1 MEGLSI
7 IEKSY
12 KSLQNFKQAI
22 SNGEFTQLTI
32 NLKNYD
38 MKTQS
43 GIKNSIATILE
54 VYKDELDLDKPIQ
67 KILTGE
73 VITIKIPK
81 DIDGFKDDLIDS
93 LTQYINKRSGE
104 LWTIISNSNSVGGIY
119 SV

>member
-1 MEGLSI
+1 MEGLTI

-12 KSLQNFKQAI
+12 NSLQNFKQAI
-22 SNGEFTQLTI
+22 SSTEFTQLSI

-43 GIKNSIATILE
+43 GIKDSIATILD

-67 KILTGE
+67 KILTGDI
-73 VITIKIPK
+73 ITIKIPK
-81 DIDGFKDDLIDS
+81 DIDGFRDDLIDS
-93 LTQYINKRSGE
+93 ITQYINKRSGE
-104 LWTIISNSNSVGGIY
+104 LWTIITNSNSSGGIY